1 MVSNRFISIEGI
13 EGAGKSSVIEGL
25 CTYLEQRKQKVV
37 RTREPGGS
45 TVGEAIRRLLL
56 TPELPAMHVDTEL
69 LLMFA
74 ARAEHIHKVI
84 RPALHRGE
92 WVVCDRFTDAS
103 YAYQGGGRGI
113 AADRIRMLEDWV
125 QSGLRPDLTLLL
137 DIDPGTGMLR
147 VQSRGSEDRIEQE
160 DLTFFDKVRQA
171 YLQMAINEPE
181 RFCTIDASGTPDQVD
196 VQVRCIIDKCFG
208 EN

>member
-1 MVSNRFISIEGI
+1 M
-13 EGAGKSSVIEGL
+13 EGL
-25 CTYLEQRKQKVV
+25 CAYLELRDQKVV

-45 TVGEAIRRLLL
+45 AVGEAIRQLLL
-56 TPELPAMHVDTEL
+56 SPELPPMHVDTEL
-69 LLMFA
+69 LLMFS

-125 QSGLRPDLTLLL
+125 QNGLRPDLTLLL
-137 DIDPGTGMLR
+137 DIDVSTGLSR
-147 VQSRGSEDRIEQE
+147 VRSRGAEDRIERE
-160 DLTFFDKVRQA
+160 DLEFFDRVRQI
-171 YLQMAINEPE
+171 YLQMATHEPK
-181 RFCTIDASGTPDQVD
+181 RFYTIDASETPDQVD
-196 VQVRCIIDKCFG
+196 VQIRGIIDMCFKK
-208 EN
+208 N

>member
-1 MVSNRFISIEGI
+1 MVRNRFISIEGI

-25 CTYLEQRKQKVV
+25 CTYLEQRGQKVV

-45 TVGEAIRRLLL
+45 DVGEAIRRLLL
-56 TPELPAMHVDTEL
+56 SPELPPMHVDTEL

-74 ARAEHIHKVI
+74 ARAEHIHKII

-113 AADRIRMLEDWV
+113 SAGRIRMLEDWV
-125 QSGLRPDLTLLL
+125 QNGLRPDLTLLL
-137 DIDPGTGMLR
+137 DIDASTGLLR
-147 VQSRGSEDRIEQE
+147 VRSRGLKDRIERE
-160 DLTFFDKVRQA
+160 DLEFFDRVRQA
-171 YLQMAINEPE
+171 YLQMAIHEPE
-181 RFCTIDASGTPDQVD
+181 RFYTIDAGETPDQVD
-196 VQVRCIIDKCFG
+196 VQIRAVIDRCF
-208 EN
+208 EES